1 MVAELGETPLG
12 EPIGIVGNESR
23 PGVVEVV
30 SRYPLP
36 LGTYVAI
43 PFTSRDPSTGRDV
56 RHLLVG
62 VVSTTMYRRT
72 VPVSG
77 AAALATSDLY
87 AEFENELAQYG
98 ASLVRAI
105 ADVSSD
111 GSISVPR
118 TPPPPNA
125 PVYLAPSAVLSKL
138 FSRGGD
144 DSIRIGHLVGRED
157 VEVRV
162 SIDALTKHL
171 FVTGTTG
178 SGKSNTVA
186 ILIDR
191 IASVGGM
198 VIVYDVHG
206 EYSTLAPESPN
217 VRVETIDLYVNPLVV
232 APKMLSK
239 MIVPEASATVQ
250 RRLVE
255 RGLREAQKLFSEV
268 IDRHGVTIDAVKE
281 VAEKLK
287 SAPLRQVSLGDEDG
301 GEQIA
306 SSNPMEVLADLFREA
321 VVSSIRRVCRSQSKA
336 FSERSC
342 EAAVAKVEEFFEYT
356 PISFK
361 RGSPIEML
369 APRTI
374 VVLNASSLDDEQRDY
389 MLKLVA
395 DELLWFGR
403 RNALMG
409 TPKPVVLVIEE
420 AHLFL
425 SSNRESASR
434 RSVERLAREGR
445 KFGVCLFIVSQRP
458 RNIDS
463 NTVSQVQN
471 FVFMKLVQEADQ
483 RAVMNASDML
493 TEDLASSLST
503 MDTGEALLVGE
514 WIGRFP
520 AFVKIDRHGGKR
532 AGATPRISELWRSL
546 ARERERGEELGEIH
560 EAALEDLR
568 GLV

>member
-1 MVAELGETPLG
+1 MATGCLG
-12 EPIGIVGNESR
+12 EPLGIVGNESR
-23 PGVVEVV
+23 PGLVEVV
-30 SRYPLP
+30 SKAPLP

-43 PFTSRDPSTGRDV
+43 PFESKDPATGATV

-62 VVSTTMYRRT
+62 VVSSTMYRRT

-77 AAALATSDLY
+77 AAALATSGLY
-87 AEFENELAQYG
+87 AEFESELAQYG

-105 ADVSSD
+105 ADISEN
-111 GSISVPR
+111 GSVSVPR

-125 PVYLAPSAVLSKL
+125 PVYLAPSSVLSML
-138 FSRGGD
+138 FSSRGS
-144 DSIRIGHLVGRED
+144 DSVRIGHLVGRED

-191 IASVGGM
+191 IAEIGGM
-198 VIVYDVHG
+198 IVVYDVHG
-206 EYSTLAPESPN
+206 EYASLEPQSPG
-217 VRVETIDLYVNPLVV
+217 VRVVSLDLYINPLNI
-232 APKMLSK
+232 APKILSR
-239 MIVPEASATVQ
+239 MIVPEAAATVQ

-268 IDRHGVTIDAVKE
+268 IARHGVTATAVRE
-281 VAEKLK
+281 
-287 SAPLRQVSLGDEDG
+287 
-301 GEQIA
+301 IA
-306 SSNPMEVLADLFREA
+306 SKLGPSASRSGDAEEGLEGSDPNEALASLFREC
-321 VVSSIRRVCRSQSKA
+321 VIRSIRKGKVKGA
-336 FSERSC
+336 EKSC
-342 EAAVAKVEEFFEYT
+342 EAAIAKVEEFFEYT
-356 PISFK
+356 PLSFSQK
-361 RGSPIEML
+361 SIVDMLSPG
-369 APRTI
+369 TI

-389 MLKLVA
+389 MLKIVA

-403 RNALMG
+403 RNAAMG
-409 TPKPVVLVIEE
+409 SPKPVVLVIEE

-425 SSNRESASR
+425 SANRETASR

-463 NTVSQVQN
+463 NTVSQIQN

-503 MDTGEALLVGE
+503 MDTGEALIVGE

-520 AFVKIDRHGGKR
+520 AFVKVDRHAGKR
-532 AGATPRISELWRSL
+532 VGATPRISELWRMMK
-546 ARERERGEELGEIH
+546 REERRGSELGEIH
-560 EAALEDLR
+560 EGALEDLR

>member
-1 MVAELGETPLG
+1 MEKELGSALG

-23 PGVVEVV
+23 PGIVEVV
-30 SRYPLP
+30 SRHPLP

-43 PFTSRDPSTGRDV
+43 PFSSRDPSTGREK

-62 VVSTTMYRRT
+62 VVSSTMYRRT

-77 AAALATSDLY
+77 AAALATSGLY

-98 ASLVRAI
+98 ASLVRAV
-105 ADVSSD
+105 ADVGSD
-111 GSISVPR
+111 GAVSVPR

-125 PVYLAPSAVLSKL
+125 PVYLAPSPVLSKL
-138 FSRGGD
+138 FSRGGED
-144 DSIRIGHLVGRED
+144 CVRIGHLVGRDD

-162 SIDALTKHL
+162 SVDALAKHL
-171 FVTGTTG
+171 FITGTTG

-191 IASVGGM
+191 IASIGGM

-206 EYSTLAPESPN
+206 EYSSLSPESPS

-255 RGLREAQKLFSEV
+255 RGLREAQKLFSEI
-268 IDRHGVTIDAVKE
+268 IDKHGITPRAVEEARSRLASIRARQSSLASDASE
-281 VAEKLK
+281 DIGENLDAMEALAE
-287 SAPLRQVSLGDEDG
+287 
-301 GEQIA
+301 
-306 SSNPMEVLADLFREA
+306 LFREA
-321 VVSSIRRVCRSQSKA
+321 VISSIRRICGRGQSKA

-356 PISFK
+356 PISFR
-361 RGSPIEML
+361 RGSPVELL

-434 RSVERLAREGR
+434 RSIERLAREGR

-546 ARERERGEELGEIH
+546 AREMERGEELGEIH
-560 EAALEDLR
+560 EAALEDLK